1 MRLVKVEC
9 SGYKRFKTRQKMDLY
24 PALVCI
30 VGPNAAGKS
39 SFLDL
44 LTHFDDDRGFEA
56 WEETRH
62 GSGGTIRISAHYEL
76 DSADEEALAAIPE
89 AREVRRFSIY
99 KQRGRIRGYGI
110 EPEPQRNLRPRHEM
124 RERLAKLLAHRWIS
138 ERNPEED
145 PLLAMARAARDAVA
159 ADDDDLDA
167 DAIDA
172 IFNFGSQLGEGS
184 GIPYQFRTIGEQLT
198 ELAVNERRAN
208 PNDAAIE
215 ILRERAP
222 RIVKFGEQDRALNA
236 SYNLDEETNSAIH
249 HLLEYANT
257 SWDELRR
264 EIDSGDPR
272 NKARWRTRA
281 NTAIASK
288 LDPSWGQSKLD
299 LSLDIDGR
307 VLTLLMR
314 METDDYIQLDQQS
327 DGLRQFVALMA
338 YMALFNLGSQPIILI
353 DEAETHLHYDAQADL
368 VRVFEEQREAAKIV
382 YTTHSAGCLPRDLG
396 TGIRAVVPV
405 IKGDGDKARKTDD
418 SRIEN
423 HFWTQGRGFSPL
435 LMQMGASAFAFAS
448 TQRAVICE
456 GITDALL
463 LPSLIRAATG
473 AETVRYQFVPG
484 GSEASKS
491 EIPDLDLAGSRV
503 VWLFDGDSGGSDH
516 GKKTKRGGALPGQVI
531 YLGKKGSGL
540 GVEDLLDKDVFL
552 QAVNDELHTVRP
564 DMTIPATAL
573 PDKGRGKAVD
583 DWCAANSPKAKPVEL
598 SKVAI
603 AQRVLDRRHDVP
615 ILASRHTRLVKKLDD
630 ELHELLSKPTSH
642 LAKTS

>member
-1 MRLVKVEC
+1 MRLVRVEC
-9 SGYKRFKTRQKMDLY
+9 SGYKRFKTEQRMDLY

-44 LTHFDDDRGFEA
+44 LTHFDDDRGFEG
-56 WEETRH
+56 WEQTRH
-62 GSGGTIRISAHYEL
+62 GSDGTIRLAAHFEL
-76 DSADEEALAAIPE
+76 DEADKEALSGIPE
-89 AREVRRFSIY
+89 AKDVRRFSIH
-99 KQRGRIRGYGI
+99 KQNGYDRRYGLD
-110 EPEPQRNLRPRHEM
+110 PEPQRSLKPRQEM
-124 RERLAKLLAHRWIS
+124 RDRLAKLLGHKWMT
-138 ERNPEED
+138 ERDPDED
-145 PLLAMARAARDAVA
+145 SLLGTARASRDAVVS
-159 ADDDDLDA
+159 DDEDLDTS
-167 DAIDA
+167 AIDA
-172 IFNFGSQLGEGS
+172 IAGLGSQLGEES
-184 GIPYQFRTIGEQLT
+184 SVPYQFRTLGEQLAD
-198 ELAVNERRAN
+198 LAVAERTLN
-208 PNDAAIE
+208 PSEAAIE
-215 ILRERAP
+215 ILRKRAP
-222 RIVKFGEQDRALNA
+222 RIVKFREDDRALNA
-236 SYNLDEETNSAIH
+236 SYNLDEEPNAAIR
-249 HLLEYANT
+249 HLLAYANT
-257 SWDELRR
+257 SWDEMRT

-272 NKARWRTRA
+272 NKVRWQTRA
-281 NTAIASK
+281 NEAIAAK
-288 LDPSWGQSKLD
+288 LDPSWGQSKLT
-299 LSLDIDGR
+299 LILDVDDR

-314 METDDYIQLDQQS
+314 METDDFIQLDQQS

-338 YMALFNLGSQPIILI
+338 YMAVFNLGSQPIILI

-368 VRVFEEQREAAKIV
+368 VRVFEEQREAAKLV

-396 TGIRAVVPV
+396 TGIRAVVPMV
-405 IKGDGDKARKTDD
+405 EGEGDEARKTDD

-473 AETVRYQFVPG
+473 AERVRYQFVPG
-484 GSEASKS
+484 GSEASRA

-503 VWLFDGDSGGSDH
+503 VFLFDGDTGGSDH

-540 GVEDLLDKDVFL
+540 GVEDLLDRDVYL
-552 QAVNDELHTVRP
+552 QAVNDELHTVRA
-564 DMTIPATAL
+564 DLTIPATAI

-583 DWCAANSPKAKPVEL
+583 DWCAANSPKTKPVEL

-603 AQRVLDRRHDVP
+603 AQRVLDRRREVS
-615 ILASRHTRLVKKLDD
+615 ILAKKHTRLITKLDD
-630 ELHELLSKPTSH
+630 ELHELLSKPT
-642 LAKTS
+642 TSLS